1 MTAARRTTTV
11 IPLVSASAPEE
22 SAKALVE
29 RHGRASDLPALATQ
43 LVIRRVVRME
53 EVTWV
58 VKNPE
63 KDAYY
68 TFSDAEWG
76 IIQLFDG
83 TRTTAE
89 VAEEYNRIF
98 PNANVDTL
106 FALEYEEMLRNTEL
120 LERTVAERSLTLLSR
135 FRTER
140 KRAAEEKAE
149 GFNPFFMK
157 FQVFDPD
164 RFLNRTV
171 RYVRWLWTPPVV
183 VIWALAVAW
192 TVGVFVLHWAPIWAG
207 TYELYAFLHKPL
219 IDVIQFFFI
228 LCIIGGI
235 HEFGHAYAT
244 KIYGGDVH
252 DIGLAL
258 LYFTPAF
265 YCDTTDAILF
275 QNKWHRLWTTTAGIY
290 VEGFICAAATAVWVA
305 SYPDTLLNELAYK
318 TMLFTGVSTIF
329 FNINPLIKIDGYYA
343 LTSLLEM
350 PELREESF
358 HYLGAQFQSRLL
370 RLPVEVPVV
379 TRRKRRIYWI
389 YGSLALAYT
398 TVIMRFIGGLF
409 YNFYSKYF
417 PSVAVVLLLLTLY
430 RVFRKRIRLVTRTAR
445 LFYLDKKEFLM
456 SPRSRKPLAIAGA
469 VLLAVLLLPLTRR
482 TISTEAVL
490 RPASVARIEAVDS
503 GTVATVLVREGDTVR
518 KGTELFRVSNDA
530 VQAGTAHYA
539 AESKRLTYAASTAID
554 AVRASDAH
562 DAESRELAARAGLLS
577 GQAREGRLALRSP
590 IEGTVLTRDVQDLF
604 GRYVAAGSVLAEV
617 GDCRQMVAELPVSER
632 LLDSLERGATVRA
645 LSRQQPLAPI
655 RGTVVRIAPATM
667 EQPATV
673 GGLSE
678 PPVPSDRPGRFVALA
693 VFDNHDGRLKPG
705 SVIRA
710 KIYSRRASYAAR
722 AWRVVSRWLQTLVW

>member
-1 MTAARRTTTV
+1 
-11 IPLVSASAPEE
+11 
-22 SAKALVE
+22 
-29 RHGRASDLPALATQ
+29 
-43 LVIRRVVRME
+43 
-53 EVTWV
+53 
-58 VKNPE
+58 
-63 KDAYY
+63 
-68 TFSDAEWG
+68 
-76 IIQLFDG
+76 
-83 TRTTAE
+83 
-89 VAEEYNRIF
+89 
-98 PNANVDTL
+98 
-106 FALEYEEMLRNTEL
+106 
-120 LERTVAERSLTLLSR
+120 
-135 FRTER
+135 
-140 KRAAEEKAE
+140 
-149 GFNPFFMK
+149 
-157 FQVFDPD
+157 
-164 RFLNRTV
+164 
-171 RYVRWLWTPPVV
+171 
-183 VIWALAVAW
+183 
-192 TVGVFVLHWAPIWAG
+192 
-207 TYELYAFLHKPL
+207 
-219 IDVIQFFFI
+219 
-228 LCIIGGI
+228 
-235 HEFGHAYAT
+235 
-244 KIYGGDVH
+244 
-252 DIGLAL
+252 
-258 LYFTPAF
+258 
-265 YCDTTDAILF
+265 
-275 QNKWHRLWTTTAGIY
+275 
-290 VEGFICAAATAVWVA
+290 
-305 SYPDTLLNELAYK
+305 
-318 TMLFTGVSTIF
+318 
-329 FNINPLIKIDGYYA
+329 
-343 LTSLLEM
+343 
-350 PELREESF
+350 
-358 HYLGAQFQSRLL
+358 
-370 RLPVEVPVV
+370 
-379 TRRKRRIYWI
+379 
-389 YGSLALAYT
+389 
-398 TVIMRFIGGLF
+398 MRFIGGLF